1 MTFRRGARLNPGQV
15 TDERGASGGGGGLG
29 LPGGFGFP
37 SGRGGGG
44 GIGVPAGGGIAGLV
58 VVVAIIA
65 IYAFL
70 GGGNGG
76 SGLGSGNGNGGLQQ
90 GPVSTALAS
99 CQTGEDANNREDCRI
114 VGYVNSVQAYWS
126 VELPKL
132 GTQYTNSQTV
142 LFTDQWQSGCGTA
155 STQTGPFYC
164 PEDKMVY
171 LDLAF
176 FDVLTNELGG
186 NSAPLSQAYVIAHE
200 YGHHIQDLQGTLARS
215 QDGDTGPTS
224 NGVRIELQADCY
236 AGVWAAHAVDTQYI
250 EPLSQSDV
258 DAALTEAKAVG
269 DDWIQ
274 SRSGGTVNPDSW
286 THGSSEQRVK
296 WFSTGYRTGDPNAC
310 DTFNTNA
317 L

>member
-15 TDERGASGGGGGLG
+15 TDERGASGGGGGGLG

-99 CQTGEDANNREDCRI
+99 CQTGADANAREDCRI

-126 VELPKL
+126 DELPKL

-164 PEDKMVY
+164 PRGQDG
-171 LDLAF
+171 LSRSR
-176 FDVLTNELGG
+176 VLRCAHERARRELG
-186 NSAPLSQAYVIAHE
+186 AAVA
-200 YGHHIQDLQGTLARS
+200 
-215 QDGDTGPTS
+215 
-224 NGVRIELQADCY
+224 GVR
-236 AGVWAAHAVDTQYI
+236 
-250 EPLSQSDV
+250 
-258 DAALTEAKAVG
+258 
-269 DDWIQ
+269 
-274 SRSGGTVNPDSW
+274 
-286 THGSSEQRVK
+286 
-296 WFSTGYRTGDPNAC
+296 
-310 DTFNTNA
+310 
-317 L
+317 